1 VTRYAYLSVAPR
13 PCDVVA
19 FPDGTQTVVRRG
31 LGNATA
37 DGWSASAM
45 PHEPPDA
52 LRARAQRRAAHDE
65 WQRKLDQAL
74 DASLSVM
81 HSRMIRESFLAEN
94 PEPFV
99 EGGEAPDIPR
109 VSESQWWCARLDDF
123 DAWLDDAGAPF
134 PWDELAQ
141 ALNTLAARGWAVRH
155 VSEERRALHESETV
169 SRTELT
175 GARLL
180 LEREA

>member
-1 VTRYAYLSVAPR
+1 VTRYAYLSVVPR

-19 FPDGTQTVVRRG
+19 FPNGVQTVVRRG

-37 DGWSASAM
+37 DTWILPSASGES
-45 PHEPPDA
+45 PEV
-52 LRARAQRRAAHDE
+52 LRARAAQRAAHDE
-65 WQRKLDQAL
+65 WQRRLDQAL
-74 DASLSVM
+74 EASLSVM
-81 HSRMIRESFLAEN
+81 HSRMIREAYAAEN

-99 EGGEAPDIPR
+99 EGGDAPEVPR
-109 VSESQWWCARLDDF
+109 VAESVWWCARLDGEDF

-134 PWDELAQ
+134 PWDALAR
-141 ALNTLAARGWAVRH
+141 ALNELAARGWAVRH

-169 SRTELT
+169 SRSELT

-180 LEREA
+180 LER